1 MKADVV
7 AQADVDAV
15 WPVFAQQV
23 VDCLEKTPNPDYSA
37 GDYWTMCRS
46 GMAFMIV
53 THDETGFK
61 SMTVWRFEA
70 DKFGCMLMVGRDIIS
85 WLACLVE
92 KASEIGRNGGAK
104 TLIAT
109 HRVGFGKVFKR
120 ALPGA
125 KIIRQTYEVAI

>member
-23 VDCLEKTPNPDYSA
+23 VECLRKTPNPDYSA

-53 THDETGFK
+53 THDDTGFK
-61 SMTVWRFEA
+61 SMTIWRFEG
-70 DKFGCMLMVGRDIIS
+70 DKFGCLLMVGAGIRS
-85 WLACLVE
+85 WLPALVE
-92 KASEIGRNGGAK
+92 KASEIARNGGSRA
-104 TLIAT
+104 LIASG
-109 HRVGFGKVFKR
+109 RVGFGKVFKR
-120 ALPGA
+120 ALPCA

>member
-23 VDCLEKTPNPDYSA
+23 VDCLKKTPNPDYSA

-61 SMTVWRFEA
+61 SMTVWRFEGE
-70 DKFGCMLMVGRDIIS
+70 KFGCMLMVGVGIRN
-85 WLACLVE
+85 WLPALVE
-92 KASEIGRNGGAK
+92 KASEIARNGGGRA
-104 TLIAT
+104 LIAPG
-109 HRVGFGKVFKR
+109 RVGFGKVFKR

>member
-1 MKADVV
+1 MRADVV

-23 VDCLEKTPNPDYSA
+23 VECLRKTPNPDYSA

-46 GMAFMIV
+46 GMAFMV
-53 THDETGFK
+53 VAHDGTDFVG
-61 SMTVWRFEA
+61 MTIWRFEGG
-70 DKFGCMLMVGRDIIS
+70 KFCCLLLVGESIRD
-85 WLACLVE
+85 WLGPLVV
-92 KASEIGRNGGAK
+92 KAGEIGRRGGAES
-104 TLIAT
+104 LIANG
-109 HRVGFGKVFKR
+109 RKEFGALFKR